1 MAART
6 VAAPLDP
13 ELVWF
18 QVRNGIHLITCNVSD
33 EALEAVACLDSAS
46 SMSLRRRSFDRF
58 RMLIEAA
65 AKLKLAT
72 LPAEYSGRL
81 VLSSRD
87 LRMVPPVA
95 GVPAYGSL
103 GRRAPDPA
111 VAA

>member
-1 MAART
+1 MAARSVT
-6 VAAPLDP
+6 KPLDP
-13 ELVWF
+13 DLVWF

-33 EALEAVACLDSAS
+33 EALEAVSSLEAES

-65 AKLKLAT
+65 ARLKLT
-72 LPAEYSGRL
+72 SMPADFSGRL

-87 LRMVPPVA
+87 LRLVPPAA
-95 GVPAYGSL
+95 GVPVYGSL

>member
-1 MAART
+1 MAARA
-6 VAAPLDP
+6 VPAPLDP

-33 EALEAVACLDSAS
+33 EALEAVACLDAAS

-72 LPAEYSGRL
+72 MPADFDGRL

-87 LRMVPPVA
+87 LRLVPPVA
-95 GVPAYGSL
+95 GVPVYGSL